1 MANLVSQRFIQC
13 HDFLKE
19 NHRIKSSRQFAILL
33 DFAPQSLNDILK
45 GKRDVTVELC
55 RRAICKYGLNAE
67 FLFCGSGSILK
78 DDDALPIDNA
88 ILTVV
93 TDQLQKEKIV
103 HVPVAA
109 QAGYGGSV
117 TDITF
122 FKELP
127 AFSLPDYRFQ
137 QGTHRCFDVAGD
149 SMEPSLI
156 SGDKI
161 VCSFIEPDSWH
172 HAIKDNGVYVVVTK
186 TDVVVKR
193 VVNKIKDASCIE
205 LFSDNDYYEPFVL
218 EAGEIIEIWN
228 VRLKISQY
236 MPTHRSTKNPLN
248 KEFSILR
255 ETIDSQSVLIQG
267 LNGTIN
273 ALLKQ
278 NRSRG

>member
-1 MANLVSQRFIQC
+1 MGNIVTQRFIQS

-55 RRAICKYGLNAE
+55 RKAICKYGLNAE
-67 FLFCGSGSILK
+67 FLFCGNGAILK
-78 DDDALPIDNA
+78 EQDEIVSENA

-93 TDQLQKEKIV
+93 TDQLQNEKIV

-117 TDITF
+117 TDVTF
-122 FKELP
+122 FKDLP

-137 QGTHRCFDVAGD
+137 HGTHRCFDVAGD
-149 SMEPSLI
+149 SMEPGLN

-172 HAIKDNGVYVVVTK
+172 HAVKDNCVYVVVTK
-186 TDVVVKR
+186 SDVVVKR
-193 VVNKIKDASCIE
+193 VVNKFKDASCIE
-205 LFSDNDYYEPFVL
+205 LFSDNDYYEPFIL
-218 EAGEIIEIWN
+218 NIEEIVEIWT
-228 VRLKISQY
+228 VRLKISTY
-236 MPTHRSTKNPLN
+236 MPTPEGTKNPLN
-248 KEFSILR
+248 KEFGILR
-255 ETIDSQSVLIQG
+255 TTIDNQTELIQS

-278 NRSRG
+278 NRSRM